1 MTPPSTPAPIT
12 QTRDQMHRAIQQ
24 LLVTSG
30 MSTPS
35 ARVTADGYLYD
46 LERTDS
52 LKLRGLGQV
61 RRVGADHYEV
71 TPGVLDEPPVR
82 PQWNGGPGQPEDLGD
97 GAFEQ
102 AVQAFMA
109 RGTPEVLARSAAN
122 AVVHFRQGNHR
133 KRVD

>member
-1 MTPPSTPAPIT
+1 MTPPAPLT
-12 QTRDQMHRAIQQ
+12 QTRDQMRRAIQQ

-35 ARVTADGYLYD
+35 ARVTADGYLDD
-46 LERTDS
+46 LEHMDR
-52 LKLRGLGQV
+52 LKLHGLGQV
-61 RRVGADHYEV
+61 RRVGADQYEV
-71 TPGVLDEPPVR
+71 TPGEIGGSPVR
-82 PQWNGGPGQPEDLGD
+82 PQFD
-97 GAFEQ
+97 GRPLSPDQENRAFEQ

-122 AVVHFRQGNHR
+122 AVVHSRQGNHR

>member
-1 MTPPSTPAPIT
+1 MTT
-12 QTRDQMHRAIQQ
+12 QTQITRTREQMHRAIQQ

-46 LERTDS
+46 LERTNR

-61 RRVGADHYEV
+61 RRVGADHYEL
-71 TPGVLDEPPVR
+71 TPEVPGEHPVR
-82 PQWNGGPGQPEDLGD
+82 QQVDGRPAQPELQGEA
-97 GAFEQ
+97 AFEQ
-102 AVQAFMA
+102 AVQVFMA